1 MNHRNDT
8 PAEAVAGI
16 VLAAGTSSRMGRN
29 KMLFELD
36 GESLVRGAA
45 RRALDGGLSPL
56 VVVLGYESDRARQ
69 ALRGLPCTIVV
80 NPEYDHGITSSL
92 RVGVASLP
100 ASAPAAMVVLADMP
114 FVTADMIRQMIA
126 RYDATRPPLVISD
139 YGGVNAPPML
149 YDRRLFGELTD
160 ETAEGCGKRVV
171 RLHRAEA
178 EVLHWP
184 DSALAD
190 IDVPDDYARLVAPP
204 P

>member
-1 MNHRNDT
+1 MIHWNDM

-29 KMLFELD
+29 KMLFELN

-69 ALRGLPCTIVV
+69 ALGGLACTIVV
-80 NPEYDHGITSSL
+80 NPEYDRGITSSL
-92 RVGVASLP
+92 RVGIASLP
-100 ASAPAAMVVLADMP
+100 PSAPAAMVVLADMP

-190 IDVPDDYARLVAPP
+190 IDVPDDFARLAAPP